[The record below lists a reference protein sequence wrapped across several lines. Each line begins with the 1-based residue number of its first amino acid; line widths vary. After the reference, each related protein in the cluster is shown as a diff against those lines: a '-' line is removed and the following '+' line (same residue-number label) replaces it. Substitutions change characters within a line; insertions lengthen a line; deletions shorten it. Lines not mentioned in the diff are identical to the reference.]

1 MEKML
6 LQKMRGAIWSMA
18 LIALVPLGAMAQS
31 NQTIRIVTYNTQGD
45 VSSPTPT
52 GVLPYI
58 TTVLEGIGEEDY
70 VGDSIQQ
77 LPDIIALQETTSN
90 STTVAP
96 IVSNLNTYYG
106 SSIYNYST
114 YQGTE
119 EGGDT
124 SDGNG
129 PNALIYNQNTINL
142 IASVGIGTPEGSTNG
157 EYRQVVR
164 YELQPKVDTGTSTG
178 IFYVYDSHAKSL
190 SSGSESTDQTYQAEE
205 ATIMRNDEATLPT
218 NSSVL
223 YVGDFNVNASTD
235 PSMTEMSS
243 SGQGQAFDP
252 LNPTNTSEDW
262 ANNSSYLT
270 LLTDADDKLKYRDD
284 LQLVTSNVLN
294 GSPGS
299 LKYVANS
306 EHAFGNNGSVG
317 LGGNVNGGS
326 DTALNDIPG
335 GDTPSRATVLAAMNN
350 TLGSDHLPVVADYT
364 ISTVPEPASLAML
377 FLATLLLVPRRRRRN
392 PLSVAPIRI

>member
-1 MEKML
+1 
-6 LQKMRGAIWSMA
+6 MA

-31 NQTIRIVTYNTQGD
+31 TQTIRIVTYNTQGD
-45 VSSPTPT
+45 VSSPTPS

-164 YELQPKVDTGTSTG
+164 YEFQPKVDTGTSTG

-190 SSGSESTDQTYQAEE
+190 SDGNTGPDQTAQQEE
-205 ATIMRNDEATLPT
+205 ATLMRTDEATLPT

-235 PSMTEMSS
+235 PSMVEMTS
-243 SGQGQAFDP
+243 SGQGKAYDP
-252 LNPTNTSEDW
+252 LNPTNASENW
-262 ANNSSYLT
+262 ATQSSWPSSTAYDN
-270 LLTDADDKLKYRDD
+270 LLTENTTYLDYRDD
-284 LQLVTSNVLN
+284 FQFVTSNVLN
-294 GSPGS
+294 DSAGA
-299 LKYVANS
+299 LDYVANS
-306 EHAFGNNGSVG
+306 EHVFGNNGSTPYDK
-317 LGGNVNGGS
+317 NVTNSANTAFADINGS
-326 DTALNDIPG
+326 N
-335 GDTPSRATVLAAMNN
+335 PSVSNIIAAMNKSM
-350 TLGSDHLPVVADYT
+350 GSDHYPVVADFT
-364 ISTVPEPASLAML
+364 ISTVPEPASLG
-377 FLATLLLVPRRRRRN
+377 LLVATIAVFRRPRRRKI
-392 PLSVAPIRI
+392 S

>member
-31 NQTIRIVTYNTQGD
+31 TQTIRIVTYNTQGD
-45 VSSPTPT
+45 VSSPTPS

-164 YELQPKVDTGTSTG
+164 YEFQPKVDTGTSTG

-190 SSGSESTDQTYQAEE
+190 SDGNTGPDQTAQQEE
-205 ATIMRNDEATLPT
+205 ATLMRTDEATLPT

-235 PSMTEMSS
+235 PSMVEMTS
-243 SGQGQAFDP
+243 SGQGKAYDP
-252 LNPTNTSEDW
+252 LNPTNASENW
-262 ANNSSYLT
+262 ATQSSWPSSTAYDN
-270 LLTDADDKLKYRDD
+270 LLTENTTYLDYRDD
-284 LQLVTSNVLN
+284 FQFVTSNVLN
-294 GSPGS
+294 DSAGA
-299 LKYVANS
+299 LDYVANS
-306 EHAFGNNGSVG
+306 EHVFGNNGSTPYDK
-317 LGGNVNGGS
+317 NVTNSANTAFADINGS
-326 DTALNDIPG
+326 N
-335 GDTPSRATVLAAMNN
+335 PSVSNIIAAMNKSM
-350 TLGSDHLPVVADYT
+350 GSDHYPVVADFT
-364 ISTVPEPASLAML
+364 ISTVPEPASLG
-377 FLATLLLVPRRRRRN
+377 LLVATIAVFRRPRRRKI
-392 PLSVAPIRI
+392 S